1 MVEGLIQTIAERQG
15 HGRRGRAGGQF
26 PAAPGSRPGGP
37 GAAQEG
43 RVALLALGRKCPKY
57 DDGGGERRW
66 RHQDFGRYGVEPMA
80 PRVACAEHG
89 VAVAQVPWA
98 EPGSRFTRDFEMERA
113 WLTAVASRKTLGGF
127 LRIAWRTAGDIARRV
142 AARLGSSMPCMF
154 DGLTAIGVDETS
166 YRKGRTYIT
175 VVVDHKRKRVV
186 RAHDGYG
193 KEVLDPF
200 FRQLTDEQRAS
211 ITAVT
216 GDGAKWIDASVKE
229 HLPNAERV
237 LDSFHIVSWMTDT
250 LDQVRKRLWNQ
261 ARRGNDKTATETM
274 KGLKY
279 AVPQEPRRPDRTA
292 IRSVGG
298 ARGHGSQGPALPVM
312 AAEGTS
318 LRTLPRQPVGQAEA
332 ELKRWIFRAPH
343 SRIPEIVELCRKIRR
358 RRDDIL
364 GTIGPGYSNARLEA
378 FNNKIK
384 ATIRM
389 AYGFRH
395 VDNLIAMIKLRCSG
409 LPTHLPTPTL

>member
-1 MVEGLIQTIAERQG
+1 MAVEDVSIDDSPLRPAPVLVVRV
-15 HGRRGRAGGQF
+15 RRGRGELRC
-26 PAAPGSRPGGP
+26 SRC
-37 GAAQEG
+37 
-43 RVALLALGRKCPKY
+43 GRKCPKY

-66 RHQDFGRYGVEPMA
+66 RHQDFDCYGVELMGLA

-89 VAVAQVPWA
+89 VVVAQVPWA

-113 WLTAVASRKTLGGF
+113 WLTAVASRKTMGGF

-186 RAHDGYG
+186 WAHDGYG
-193 KEVLDPF
+193 KEVLDLF

-211 ITAVT
+211 IKAVT

-250 LDQVRKRLWNQ
+250 LDQVRQRLWNQ
-261 ARRGNDKTATETM
+261 DRRGNDKTATETM

-279 AVPQEPRRPDRTA
+279 AVLKNPGDLTERQSGALETLRDTDPRGQLY
-292 IRSVGG
+292 RSWQL
-298 ARGHGSQGPALPVM
+298 REL
-312 AAEGTS
+312 
-318 LRTLPRQPVGQAEA
+318 LRTLPHQPVGQAEA
-332 ELKRWIFRAPH
+332 ELKRWIFRASH
-343 SRIPEIVELCRKIRR
+343 SRIPEVVELCRKIRR

-384 ATIRM
+384 VTIRM

-395 VDNLIAMIKLRCSG
+395 ADNLIAMIKLRCSG
-409 LPTHLPTPTL
+409 LPTHLPTPIL